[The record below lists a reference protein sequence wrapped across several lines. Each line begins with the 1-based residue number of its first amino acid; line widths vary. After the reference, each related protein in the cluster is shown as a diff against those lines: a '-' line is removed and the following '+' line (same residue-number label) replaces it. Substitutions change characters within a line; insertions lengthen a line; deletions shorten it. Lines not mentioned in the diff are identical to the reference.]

1 MAGSP
6 WTCAQCG
13 AVNDAA
19 AQRCG
24 TCASLAPGRARARA
38 LWVLLTLMVVAA
50 VAVTGVLLF
59 AGRPKPSPAASGPFP
74 QYTTPAV
81 PTTKT
86 VVTTANGVTPPAPP
100 ALSAPSST
108 SAPPSTSSTPAGK
121 PCPGDAA
128 RYLPGGAGT
137 ALLVGETVK
146 SVVTV
151 CKTPDGRIF
160 YDGQARGQGASD
172 DTHITLPAQPSGD
185 GFVAVNGQ
193 YSYQVGGGR
202 LVVSD
207 GGQVLS
213 DDELTTVG

>member
-13 AVNDAA
+13 AVNDGAA
-19 AQRCG
+19 PRCG
-24 TCASLAPGRARARA
+24 TCESLAPGRARARA
-38 LWVLLTLMVVAA
+38 LWVLLTLMAVAA
-50 VAVTGVLLF
+50 VAVVGVLLF
-59 AGRPKPSPAASGPFP
+59 AGRPKSSPAASGPFP
-74 QYTTPAV
+74 QYTTPAL

-100 ALSAPSST
+100 ATPST
-108 SAPPSTSSTPAGK
+108 SASPTTSSAPAGK

-128 RYLPGGAGT
+128 RYLPGGAGS
-137 ALLVGETVK
+137 ALLVGETPK

-151 CKTPDGRIF
+151 CQTPDGRIF
-160 YDGQARGQGASD
+160 YDGQARGQGASG
-172 DTHITLPAQPSGD
+172 DTHIMLPAQASGD

-193 YSYQVGGGR
+193 YRYQVGGGR

-207 GGQVLS
+207 GARVLS

>member
-1 MAGSP
+1 MAGTP

-13 AVNDAA
+13 AVNDGAA
-19 AQRCG
+19 GRCG
-24 TCASLAPGRARARA
+24 TCANLAPGRARARA
-38 LWVLLTLMVVAA
+38 LWVLLTLMLVAGVA
-50 VAVTGVLLF
+50 VAGVLLF
-59 AGRPKPSPAASGPFP
+59 AGRSKPSSSASGPFP
-74 QYTTPAV
+74 QYTTPAL

-100 ALSAPSST
+100 STSTSAPSST
-108 SAPPSTSSTPAGK
+108 PAAK

-137 ALLVGETVK
+137 ALLVGETAK
-146 SVVTV
+146 SVITV
-151 CKTPDGRIF
+151 CQTPDGRIF

-172 DTHITLPAQPSGD
+172 DTHIVLPAQPSGD
-185 GFVAVNGQ
+185 GYVAVNGA

-213 DDELTTVG
+213 DDALSTTG